1 MKSAP
6 RIFGLLKSRRVWAGV
21 ALFLAAWQSGV
32 FAVAYGARLAGAG
45 AGRPAL
51 SEAERA
57 FVSSLTEPDEAARQE
72 SLREVAALRRNM
84 ADGVGP
90 AEAASAEAECL
101 GLVLRG
107 RSAEALAVLEG
118 GRLGLYG
125 DEKERVAEC
134 LRRLAA
140 EPGEFG
146 ARLALAEAVADF
158 SGRAPNAYMA
168 LCWWLLDRAPA
179 EAERAALLRLLARVF
194 EREHFYTTARL
205 LYVAAA
211 RLSASSNSDDERL
224 AAALA
229 GVAEMES
236 LRGGENDGEREK
248 GSRLLAAEVYRVAAE
263 KFPAS
268 RQLKRRLL
276 NRGKLL
282 REAGYGEAAEAV
294 LLPLLAGR
302 DDDDTMERLQNYKP
316 VAAMEIARSYA
327 DRHDFPKAYD
337 WERRAVTEYPLVFEC
352 GTGLGAYERRRRL
365 ALFGSSMKA
374 GPLFILM
381 DALRAVVSF

>member
-6 RIFGLLKSRRVWAGV
+6 RIFGLLKSRRVWAGA

-45 AGRPAL
+45 TARPEL
-51 SEAERA
+51 SQAERA

-72 SLREVAALRRNM
+72 SLRQVAALRRNM
-84 ADGVGP
+84 ADGVGA
-90 AEAASAEAECL
+90 AEAGSTEAECL
-101 GLVLRG
+101 GLILRG
-107 RSAEALAVLEG
+107 RFAEALSVLEG

-125 DEKERVAEC
+125 DEKERAAEC

-140 EPGEFG
+140 EPGDFG

-158 SGRAPNAYMA
+158 SGTAPHAYMA

-179 EAERAALLRLLARVF
+179 DAARAAVLRLLARVF
-194 EREHFYTTARL
+194 QREHFYTTARL

-211 RLSASSNSDDERL
+211 RLSAEPNSDEERR

-229 GVAEMES
+229 GVAEMEN

-263 KFPAS
+263 KFPAG

-276 NRGKLL
+276 NRGRLL

-294 LLPLLAGR
+294 LVPLLAGR
-302 DDDDTMERLQNYKP
+302 DDDTMERLENYKP
-316 VAAMEIARSYA
+316 MAAMEIARSYA

-337 WERRAVTEYPLVFEC
+337 WERRAVTEYPLLFDC
-352 GTGLGAYERRRRL
+352 GTGMEAYERRRRL